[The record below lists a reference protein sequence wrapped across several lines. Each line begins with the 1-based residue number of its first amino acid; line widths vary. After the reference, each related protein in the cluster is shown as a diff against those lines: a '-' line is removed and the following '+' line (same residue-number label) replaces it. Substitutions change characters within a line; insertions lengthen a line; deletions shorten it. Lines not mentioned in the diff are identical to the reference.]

1 MSSKVP
7 SEFGSFMTF
16 NGLVVELLAAFKVT
30 LYIPGGD
37 NIEKFSSPFLS
48 LFSSRENQS
57 A

>member
-1 MSSKVP
+1 
-7 SEFGSFMTF
+7 
-16 NGLVVELLAAFKVT
+16 VELSAVFKVI